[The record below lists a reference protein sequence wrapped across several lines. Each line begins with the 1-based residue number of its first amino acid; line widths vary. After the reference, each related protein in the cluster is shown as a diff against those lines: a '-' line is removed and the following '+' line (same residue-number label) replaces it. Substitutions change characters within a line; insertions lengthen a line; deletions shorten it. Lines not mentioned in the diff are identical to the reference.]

1 MDIKLPD
8 ITVQS
13 EWTEASQLKKIAEE
27 FGEVCEALMQGDPIN
42 TVREALDTMQTCKTL
57 ISMVQKE
64 WNIDIDMFLKE
75 HVEKLERKGY
85 LKEGEEWI

>member
-1 MDIKLPD
+1 MNIDLPD

-42 TVREALDTMQTCKTL
+42 TVKEALDTMQTCKTL
-57 ISMVQKE
+57 ISMVQGE
-64 WNIDIDMFLKE
+64 WNIDLDRFLKE
-75 HVEKLERKGY
+75 HVEKLEKKGY
-85 LKEGEEWI
+85 LKEGE